1 MRKANAERAALLT
14 PLAKVTVSNMAVDL
28 LNGDWVYVGDES
40 IELSHKQGK
49 MSIKL
54 RKYDVVT
61 KGNDIYV
68 VA

>member
-1 MRKANAERAALLT
+1 MLLLT
-14 PLAKVTVSNMAVDL
+14 PLAKVTVANMAVDL

-54 RKYDVVT
+54 RKYDDEDQNASLTTTVSP
-61 KGNDIYV
+61 
-68 VA
+68 